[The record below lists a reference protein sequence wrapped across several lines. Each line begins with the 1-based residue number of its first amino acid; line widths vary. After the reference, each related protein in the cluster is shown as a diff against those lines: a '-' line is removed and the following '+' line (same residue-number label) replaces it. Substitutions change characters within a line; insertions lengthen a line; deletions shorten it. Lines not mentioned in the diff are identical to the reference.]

1 MLNLD
6 IPPSRCRP
14 YQAEP
19 SGYAQS
25 DDEGRL
31 VAGPEKMNTAA
42 PIPALTLT
50 IHSVQHFEP
59 TADSDGTEPLLVCAG
74 ESERTAHEHR
84 RHR

>member
-1 MLNLD
+1 M
-6 IPPSRCRP
+6 S
-14 YQAEP
+14 A
-19 SGYAQS
+19 YAQS
-25 DDEGRL
+25 DDAGGL

-42 PIPALTLT
+42 PIPVLTLT

-59 TADSDGTEPLLVCAG
+59 SADSDGTVPLLVCAR

>member
-1 MLNLD
+1 M
-6 IPPSRCRP
+6 S
-14 YQAEP
+14 A
-19 SGYAQS
+19 YAQS

-59 TADSDGTEPLLVCAG
+59 TA
-74 ESERTAHEHR
+74 ERRQR
-84 RHR
+84 RHRTAIGLCR